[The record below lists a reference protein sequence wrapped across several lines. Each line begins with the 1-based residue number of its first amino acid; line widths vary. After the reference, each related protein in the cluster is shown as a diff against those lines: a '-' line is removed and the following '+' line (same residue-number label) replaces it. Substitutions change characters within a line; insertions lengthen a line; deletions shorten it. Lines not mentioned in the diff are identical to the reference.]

1 MKDRIFKHYATPV
14 CGVIIIIASTIALL
28 LGKIDAT
35 VFSVAAGVGIT
46 LFFTKDV

>member
-1 MKDRIFKHYATPV
+1 MKDRIFKHYATTL
-14 CGVIIIIASTIALL
+14 CGVVIILASTIALL

-35 VFSVAAGVGIT
+35 VFSVATGVGVT